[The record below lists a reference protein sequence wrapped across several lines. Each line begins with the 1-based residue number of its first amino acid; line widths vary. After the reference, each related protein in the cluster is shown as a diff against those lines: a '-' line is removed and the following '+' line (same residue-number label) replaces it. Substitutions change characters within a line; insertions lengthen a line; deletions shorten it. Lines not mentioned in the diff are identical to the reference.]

1 MANDE
6 IKKPSALEKLQK
18 KIATNGQTQLRAIT
32 EVKERNS
39 LVSAVNE
46 ASLDIELITPNPFQP
61 RKVFDNDKIIE
72 LAEAIKENGMI
83 QPIAVRA
90 VDDGYQIIAGERR
103 YRACKYLGFTTIQAV
118 IFNADDEATAMMAL
132 SENIDREDLTDY
144 EIGQAILNIS
154 HLFKK
159 KTELSRYTGKTRSDI
174 YRYLAF
180 NDLPDWLKN
189 RLNGNPG
196 LINRNNAQL
205 LVSFFKEAA
214 YSDSKHKEYVLSAL
228 NMIEESALTQT
239 LLIPKIRRLIRD
251 AENPRRQSDNVISKK
266 YALNGKNIGGFSFDN
281 HKVTIKITSELITEE
296 VAKSIYQ
303 YVADALKEVDID
315 SEK

>member
-1 MANDE
+1 MSADN
-6 IKKPSALEKLQK
+6 KKPTALERLQN
-18 KIATNGQTQLRAIT
+18 KIATNGQTQLKAIS

-61 RKVFDNDKIIE
+61 RKVFDHEKIIE
-72 LAEAIKENGMI
+72 LAEAIKENGLI

-103 YRACKYLGFTTIQAV
+103 FRACKYLGHTSIQAV
-118 IFNADDEATAMMAL
+118 IFDADDEATAMMAI

-144 EIGQAILNIS
+144 EVGQAIQNIS

-180 NDLPDWLKN
+180 NDLPDWVKG
-189 RLNGNPG
+189 RLNGNPN

-205 LVSFFKEAA
+205 LVSFFKEAD
-214 YSDSKHKEYVLSAL
+214 YVESKHKEYVLSAL

-251 AENPRRQSDNVISKK
+251 AENPRRQSDNVVLKK
-266 YALNGKNIGGFSFDN
+266 YALKGKNVGGFSFDDN
-281 HKVTIKITSELITEE
+281 KVIIKLNSELITDD
-296 VAKSIYQ
+296 VANSIYQ
-303 YVADALKEVDID
+303 MVADALAGLDVGSD
-315 SEK
+315 S